1 MLQGAVRSCR
11 RQGAAGK
18 ELPPAQAAGKEL
30 PPASAGREQGAAA
43 AVAGEDYS
51 RQPQPSVVEPGAPFL
66 ATGAWNPTAATWLPR
81 ARRAGA
87 TK

>member
-1 MLQGAVRSCR
+1 MWRRANKATRKKKNFLPKKEGASS
-11 RQGAAGK
+11 G
-18 ELPPAQAAGKEL
+18 E
-30 PPASAGREQGAAA
+30 
-43 AVAGEDYS
+43 AVAGDYYG
-51 RQPQPSVVEPGAPFL
+51 QPQPGVVEPGAPFL